1 MEGTQN
7 ISFLMAFAAGFLAF
21 LSPCILPLIP
31 AYVSYLTGVSFGEF
45 SGELTKEK
53 KRKIALITVFHSLG
67 FILGFTIVFVLLG
80 ASITFIGKALLVH
93 QPLLKK
99 IGGIF
104 IIFFGFVVAGVIR
117 IPFLAKEKKFSY
129 RKKGISILGSVVV
142 GAAFAAAWT
151 PCIGPILGSI
161 LIYASSAENVK
172 AGIKLLI
179 AFSAGLA
186 VPFFISAI
194 TINSFLAYI
203 KKIDKYLRWIKIL
216 AGVILMSF
224 GLTML
229 TGG

>member
-7 ISFLMAFAAGFLAF
+7 ISFLMAFAAGFLVF

-53 KRKIALITVFHSLG
+53 KRKIALTTTFHSLS
-67 FILGFTIVFVLLG
+67 FILGFTIIFVLLG
-80 ASITFIGKALLVH
+80 ASITFIGKALLVY
-93 QPLLKK
+93 QPLFKK

-129 RKKGISILGSVVV
+129 RKKGISILGSVMV
-142 GAAFAAAWT
+142 GAAFAVAWT

-161 LIYASSAENVK
+161 LIYASSAENIK

-194 TINSFLAYI
+194 TINSFLTYI

-216 AGVILMSF
+216 AGVILVSF

-229 TGG
+229 IGG

>member
-1 MEGTQN
+1 
-7 ISFLMAFAAGFLAF
+7 MAFAAGFLAF

-31 AYVSYLTGVSFGEF
+31 AYISYLTGVSFGEF

-53 KRKIALITVFHSLG
+53 KRKIAFATAFHSLA

-80 ASITFIGKALLVH
+80 ASITFIGKALLEY

-99 IGGIF
+99 IGGVF
-104 IIFFGFVVAGVIR
+104 IIVFGFIVADIIR
-117 IPFLAKEKKFSY
+117 IPFLIKEKKFSY
-129 RKKGISILGSVVV
+129 KKKGISILGSVMV

-161 LIYASSAENVK
+161 LIYASSAENIK

-186 VPFFISAI
+186 VPFFISSIA
-194 TINSFLAYI
+194 INSFLAYI

-216 AGVILMSF
+216 AGIILVGF

-229 TGG
+229 IGG